1 VSDNVVFEQ
10 EVRAAFENYLHTFFV
25 ERDYEKTVR
34 LFHPQICGFGIAGD
48 ETGFSYEDSLSL
60 YARDIAQC
68 PDSIVY
74 ELAFAKVIELTD
86 HVGVVMAGMN
96 IAGSISDVP
105 FRVDHLRTT
114 AIFVKMRRRWLIQH
128 LHLSQE
134 QTNLSKGEAYPL
146 KELANKTQL
155 LEQMVSERT
164 QELTQALKKI
174 EMIAVTDNLTGIYN
188 RRKFDEV
195 LAYEIQRTKRFGEP
209 MSIVLGD
216 IDRFKKVNDR
226 HGHLVGDEVLK
237 IISRLFQNNLRQV
250 DVVARWGGEEFIVL
264 LPGTAGTEAV
274 TTAEKLRQL
283 VKKSQNDYHVFLT
296 MSFGVAEYLSGDSVD
311 TLLKKA
317 DLALYRAKGKGRNR
331 VELG

>member
-1 VSDNVVFEQ
+1 MSDNVVFEQ
-10 EVRAAFENYLHTFFV
+10 EVRIAFENYLHTFFV
-25 ERDYEKTVR
+25 ERDYKKTVR
-34 LFHPQICGFGIAGD
+34 LFHPQICGFGTAGD
-48 ETGFSYEDSLSL
+48 ETAFSYEDSLSL
-60 YARDIAQC
+60 SARDIAQC
-68 PDSIVY
+68 PDPIVY

-114 AIFVKMRRRWLIQH
+114 AIFVKMGRRWLIQH

-164 QELTQALKKI
+164 QELTKALKKI
-174 EMIAVTDNLTGIYN
+174 EMIAITDNLTGIYN

-209 MSIVLGD
+209 MSIILGD

-250 DVVARWGGEEFIVL
+250 DVLARWGGEEFIVL
-264 LPGTAGTEAV
+264 LPGTAGAEAV

-283 VKKSQNDYHVFLT
+283 VKKSQNEYQVFLT

-331 VELG
+331 VEME